1 MQLLYFFLSGRC
13 PHNFGLCA
21 QHHHH
26 DRTWLGLPRM
36 HLCGG
41 LGCFA
46 GRRVTV
52 PKRYFLS
59 WRQYHHHHTSYIIHH
74 TSYIIIHHTSVHII
88 LIILIIIIILLLIII
103 VIAIITVIILIF
115 PTPIHIILITTFFT
129 SSLINAQVSSCAAL

>member
-41 LGCFA
+41 LRCFA

-59 WRQYHHHHTSYIIHH
+59 WRQYHHHHHHHHHHTSYIIHHTSYIIHHTSYIIHH

-88 LIILIIIIILLLIII
+88 LIILIIIILLLLIII

-115 PTPIHIILITTFFT
+115 LHQYT
-129 SSLINAQVSSCAAL
+129 